1 MTVNNLAENMAV
13 RGHDGTG
20 APALGRRNAFG
31 RPGDGNSIGA
41 LLVDAGK
48 LSLDD
53 AERVLRLQREQKL
66 RFGEAAVQLGLVGPA
81 DIEVALS
88 QQFEYP
94 YLRPDDP
101 ALDAELIAAYQPF
114 GQQVEALR
122 GLRSQLML
130 RWFNADAGRKALAV
144 VSPERGEG
152 RSFVAA
158 NLAVVFSQ
166 LGEHTLL
173 IDADLRHPRQ
183 HSLFR
188 VDNAIGLS
196 SILSGRAGR
205 EAAQRVEG
213 LVDLSVLPA
222 GAPPPNPQELLA
234 RPSFGRLLDD
244 LAGEFDVIIIDT
256 PAGNAYADAQTVA
269 ARAGGALMVVRANT
283 SRVRPAG
290 LLVQNLSAANAKLAG
305 AVMNSF

>member
-1 MTVNNLAENMAV
+1 MTVNNLAEKMAV

-130 RWFNADAGRKALAV
+130 RWFNAEAGC
-144 VSPERGEG
+144 
-152 RSFVAA
+152 
-158 NLAVVFSQ
+158 
-166 LGEHTLL
+166 
-173 IDADLRHPRQ
+173 
-183 HSLFR
+183 
-188 VDNAIGLS
+188 
-196 SILSGRAGR
+196 